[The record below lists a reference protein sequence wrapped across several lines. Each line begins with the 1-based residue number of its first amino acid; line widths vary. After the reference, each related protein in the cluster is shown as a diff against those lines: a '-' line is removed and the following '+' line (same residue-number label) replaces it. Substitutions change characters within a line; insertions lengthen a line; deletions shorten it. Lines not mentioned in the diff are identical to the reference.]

1 MQLLEAYRVV
11 VDRYGCDK
19 VETGLISIGRMRTEH
34 LDLVLIVLD
43 PIFKSQGSYL
53 VHFLTKNAEC

>member
-53 VHFLTKNAEC
+53 AQFFT